1 MDISPDALFN
11 SWGRRHK
18 LLTQFLVS
26 PGDLM
31 VVPPRAIHTFE
42 NASGTEEAELYM
54 TATPGYYIDC
64 EFCMK
69 PTRGVVSRG

>member
-1 MDISPDALFN
+1 MDPPEALFN
-11 SWGRRHK
+11 SKRKR
-18 LLTQFLVS
+18 TQVADMVLVS

-54 TATPGYYIDC
+54 TSTPGYHIDC
-64 EFCMK
+64 EFGMK
-69 PTRGVVSRG
+69 SMGVW